1 MKTYEVTQIVEMMI
15 THKVRAKDADE
26 ANEIAGERSGRIC
39 NAIIRTRKNV
49 AFGDIGDDYI
59 PARDD

>member
-15 THKVRAKDADE
+15 THRVKASSADE
-26 ANEIAGERSGRIC
+26 ANEIATQRTQKACCEICRGRKGV
-39 NAIIRTRKNV
+39 N
-49 AFGDIGDDYI
+49 FGDITDDYI